1 MSQLIFQKEVNDEN
15 ILISLIIILSMAGL
29 ASTKGHM
36 AMKQAEDYTVN
47 MKMDKNPPVSGNN
60 NMGISI
66 LDKAG
71 AYVTDDIMT

>member
-1 MSQLIFQKEVNDEN
+1 MMKK

-47 MKMDKNPPVSGNN
+47 MKMDKNPSVSGKY

>member
-1 MSQLIFQKEVNDEN
+1 
-15 ILISLIIILSMAGL
+15 MAGL
-29 ASTKGHM
+29 AFIKDYM
-36 AMKQAEDYTVN
+36 VMKQAEDYTVN
-47 MKMDKNPPVSGNN
+47 MKMDKNSPVSGNN

>member
-1 MSQLIFQKEVNDEN
+1 MMKK
-15 ILISLIIILSMAGL
+15 ILISLIIILSMAGM
-29 ASTKGHM
+29 ASAKDYM
-36 AMKQAEDYTVN
+36 VMKQAGDYTVN